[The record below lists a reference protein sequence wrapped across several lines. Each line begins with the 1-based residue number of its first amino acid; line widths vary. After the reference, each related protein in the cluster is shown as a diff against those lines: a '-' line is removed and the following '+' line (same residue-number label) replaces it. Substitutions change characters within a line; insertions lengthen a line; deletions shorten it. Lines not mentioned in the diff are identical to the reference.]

1 VILVACVSFERWTLY
16 WQRTY
21 FCATGGCQLLN
32 KRGGK
37 GALLMTPKI
46 LEAIRSTSAGFVGF
60 FDLTR
65 TAVLDTTV
73 SIAFK
78 PAAFIVSPDSVT
90 V

>member
-1 VILVACVSFERWTLY
+1 
-16 WQRTY
+16 
-21 FCATGGCQLLN
+21 
-32 KRGGK
+32 
-37 GALLMTPKI
+37 MTPKI

-60 FDLTR
+60 LDLTR

-78 PAAFIVSPDSVT
+78 PAAFIVSPDSVM

>member
-1 VILVACVSFERWTLY
+1 MSA
-16 WQRTY
+16 
-21 FCATGGCQLLN
+21 LN

>member
-1 VILVACVSFERWTLY
+1 
-16 WQRTY
+16 
-21 FCATGGCQLLN
+21 
-32 KRGGK
+32 
-37 GALLMTPKI
+37 MTPKI

-60 FDLTR
+60 LDLTR